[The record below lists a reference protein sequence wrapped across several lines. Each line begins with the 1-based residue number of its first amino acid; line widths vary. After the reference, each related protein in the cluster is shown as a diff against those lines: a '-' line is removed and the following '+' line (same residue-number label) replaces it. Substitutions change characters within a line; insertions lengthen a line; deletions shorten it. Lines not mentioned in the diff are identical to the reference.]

1 MLRAVKRGLV
11 RIGCSVLS
19 ILRGHRGVPDPTTPL
34 ASLQQHYYRFEP
46 YETPHVGTLDY
57 IALAQTATEPIVRL
71 LCHPSLS

>member
-19 ILRGHRGVPDPTTPL
+19 ILRGHRGVPVRIAHD
-34 ASLQQHYYRFEP
+34 YRFEP